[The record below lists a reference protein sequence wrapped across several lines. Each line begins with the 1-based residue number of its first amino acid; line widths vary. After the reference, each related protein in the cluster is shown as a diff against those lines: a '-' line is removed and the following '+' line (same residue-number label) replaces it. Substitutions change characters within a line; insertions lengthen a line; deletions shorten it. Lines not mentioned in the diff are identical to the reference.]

1 MKKRMIEI
9 MDKFH
14 QYNSENMALLAFG
27 LDKEDHYDALVV
39 APSFSPYKL
48 KMDKYCNVTTLK
60 EGAYIAGY
68 LVEKDNLKIAWIK
81 TASSDSNLIDHL
93 SLCAELNFDKIIFI
107 GAVGAL
113 KPEFALGDLCTPSY
127 SIAGGF
133 SHTYLKDSIR
143 DYVPFEKVEP
153 DMSYI
158 DEVVALAKENGYEL
172 KKASVFCTP
181 SIAAEYYHMD
191 EIKEFNTD
199 LIEMETASLY
209 LMADLLEIPTVA
221 LLVVSD
227 NSATGAALV
236 GRTDE
241 EQEKYD
247 NGRNIVLP
255 DMILK
260 VASKVASV
268 ASKKEVDN

>member
-14 QYNSENMALLAFG
+14 QYNSDNMAYLAFG
-27 LDKEDHYDALVV
+27 LDQKEHYDALVV

-48 KMDKYCNVTTLK
+48 KMDRYCRVTTLK
-60 EGAYIAGY
+60 EGAYLAGY
-68 LVEKDNLKIAWIK
+68 LVEKDGLKLAWIK
-81 TASSDSNLIDHL
+81 TASSDSNLIDHVAV
-93 SLCAELNFDKIIFI
+93 CAELTFDKMIFI

-113 KPEFALGDLCTPSY
+113 KPEFAPGDLCTPSY

-133 SHTYLKDSIR
+133 AHTYLKDSIK
-143 DYVPFEKVEP
+143 DFVPFERVEP
-153 DMSYI
+153 DMEFVDRIVGIAEES
-158 DEVVALAKENGYEL
+158 GFEL

-181 SIAAEYYHMD
+181 SIAAEYYHLE
-191 EIKEFNTD
+191 EIKEFDTD
-199 LIEMETASLY
+199 LIEMETAALY
-209 LMADLLEIPTVA
+209 FMADLLEIPTVA

-236 GRTDE
+236 GRTEE

-247 NGRNIVLP
+247 YGRNEVLP
-255 DMILK
+255 EMILRTAEIK
-260 VASKVASV
+260 RQ
-268 ASKKEVDN
+268 KKSRISG

>member
-14 QYNSENMALLAFG
+14 QYNSDNMAYLAFG
-27 LDKEDHYDALVV
+27 LDKNEQYDALVV

-48 KMDKYCNVTTLK
+48 KMDSYCRVTTLK
-60 EGAYIAGY
+60 EGAYLAGY

-93 SLCAELNFDKIIFI
+93 SVCAELTFDKIIFI

-113 KPEFALGDLCTPSY
+113 KPEYEPGDLCTPSY

-133 SHTYLKDSIR
+133 AHTYLKDSIR
-143 DYVPFEKVEP
+143 DYVPFERVEP
-153 DMSYI
+153 DMEFI
-158 DEVVALAKENGYEL
+158 DRVAQIAEKSGYEL

-181 SIAAEYYHMD
+181 SIATEYYHLD

-241 EQEKYD
+241 EQEKYEH
-247 NGRNIVLP
+247 GRNVILSE
-255 DMILK
+255 MILK
-260 VASKVASV
+260 VAETK
-268 ASKKEVDN
+268 

>member
-14 QYNSENMALLAFG
+14 QYNSDNMAYLAFG
-27 LDKEDHYDALVV
+27 LDQKEHYDALVV

-48 KMDKYCNVTTLK
+48 KMDRYCRVTTLK
-60 EGAYIAGY
+60 EGAYLAGY
-68 LVEKDNLKIAWIK
+68 LVEKDGLKLAWIK
-81 TASSDSNLIDHL
+81 TASSDSNLIDHVAV
-93 SLCAELNFDKIIFI
+93 CAELTFDKMIFI

-133 SHTYLKDSIR
+133 AHTYLKDSIK
-143 DYVPFEKVEP
+143 DFVPFERVEP
-153 DMSYI
+153 DMEFVDRIVGIAEES
-158 DEVVALAKENGYEL
+158 GFEL

-181 SIAAEYYHMD
+181 SIAAEYYHIE
-191 EIKEFNTD
+191 EIKEFDTD
-199 LIEMETASLY
+199 LIEMETAALY

-236 GRTDE
+236 GRTEE

-247 NGRNIVLP
+247 YGRNEVLP
-255 DMILK
+255 EMILRTAEIK
-260 VASKVASV
+260 RQ
-268 ASKKEVDN
+268 KKSRISG

>member
-14 QYNSENMALLAFG
+14 QYNSDNMAYLAFG
-27 LDKEDHYDALVV
+27 LDQKEHYDALVV

-48 KMDKYCNVTTLK
+48 KMDRYCRVTTLK
-60 EGAYIAGY
+60 EGAYLAGY
-68 LVEKDNLKIAWIK
+68 LVEKDGLKLAWIK
-81 TASSDSNLIDHL
+81 TASSDSNLIDHVAV
-93 SLCAELNFDKIIFI
+93 CAELTFDKMIFI

-133 SHTYLKDSIR
+133 AHTYLKDSIK
-143 DYVPFEKVEP
+143 DFVPFERVEP
-153 DMSYI
+153 DMEFVDRIVGIAEES
-158 DEVVALAKENGYEL
+158 GFEL

-181 SIAAEYYHMD
+181 SIAAEYYHIE
-191 EIKEFNTD
+191 EIKEFDTD
-199 LIEMETASLY
+199 LIEMETAALY

-236 GRTDE
+236 GRTEE

-247 NGRNIVLP
+247 YGRNEVLP
-255 DMILK
+255 EMILRTAEIK
-260 VASKVASV
+260 RQ
-268 ASKKEVDN
+268 KKSRISS

>member
-14 QYNSENMALLAFG
+14 RYNSDNMAYLAFG
-27 LDKEDHYDALVV
+27 LDQKEHYDALVV

-48 KMDKYCNVTTLK
+48 KMDRYCRVTTLK
-60 EGAYIAGY
+60 EGAYLAGY
-68 LVEKDNLKIAWIK
+68 LVEKDGLKLAWIK
-81 TASSDSNLIDHL
+81 TASSDSNLIDHVAV
-93 SLCAELNFDKIIFI
+93 CAELTFDKMIFI

-133 SHTYLKDSIR
+133 AHTYLKDSIK
-143 DYVPFEKVEP
+143 DFVPFERVEP
-153 DMSYI
+153 DMGFV
-158 DEVVALAKENGYEL
+158 DRVVGIAEESGFEL

-181 SIAAEYYHMD
+181 SIAAEYYHLE
-191 EIKEFNTD
+191 EIKEFDTD
-199 LIEMETASLY
+199 LIEMETAALY
-209 LMADLLEIPTVA
+209 FMADLLEIPTVA

-236 GRTDE
+236 GRTEE

-247 NGRNIVLP
+247 YGRNEVLP
-255 DMILK
+255 EMILRTAEIK
-260 VASKVASV
+260 RQ
-268 ASKKEVDN
+268 KKSRISG

>member
-14 QYNSENMALLAFG
+14 QYNSDNMAYLAFG
-27 LDKEDHYDALVV
+27 LDQKEHYDALVV

-48 KMDKYCNVTTLK
+48 KMDRYCRVTTLK
-60 EGAYIAGY
+60 EGAYLAGY
-68 LVEKDNLKIAWIK
+68 LVEKDGLKLAWIK
-81 TASSDSNLIDHL
+81 TASSDSNLIDHVAV
-93 SLCAELNFDKIIFI
+93 CAELTFDKMIFI

-133 SHTYLKDSIR
+133 AHTYLKDSIK
-143 DYVPFEKVEP
+143 DFVPFERVEP
-153 DMSYI
+153 DMEFVDRIVGIAEES
-158 DEVVALAKENGYEL
+158 GFEL

-181 SIAAEYYHMD
+181 SIAAEYYHLE
-191 EIKEFNTD
+191 EIKEFDTD
-199 LIEMETASLY
+199 LIEMETAALY
-209 LMADLLEIPTVA
+209 FMADLLEIPTVA

-236 GRTDE
+236 GRTEE

-247 NGRNIVLP
+247 YGRNEVLP
-255 DMILK
+255 EMILRTAEIK
-260 VASKVASV
+260 R
-268 ASKKEVDN
+268 

>member
-14 QYNSENMALLAFG
+14 QYNSDNMAYLAFG
-27 LDKEDHYDALVV
+27 LDQKEHYDALVV

-48 KMDKYCNVTTLK
+48 KMDRYCRVTTLK
-60 EGAYIAGY
+60 EGAYLAGY
-68 LVEKDNLKIAWIK
+68 LVEKDGLKLAWIK
-81 TASSDSNLIDHL
+81 TASSDSNLIDHVAV
-93 SLCAELNFDKIIFI
+93 CAELTFDKMIFI

-133 SHTYLKDSIR
+133 AHTYLKDSIK
-143 DYVPFEKVEP
+143 DFVPFERVEP
-153 DMSYI
+153 DMEFVDRIVGIAEES
-158 DEVVALAKENGYEL
+158 GFEL

-181 SIAAEYYHMD
+181 SIAAEYYHIE
-191 EIKEFNTD
+191 EIKEFDTD
-199 LIEMETASLY
+199 LIEMETAALY

-236 GRTDE
+236 GRTEE

-247 NGRNIVLP
+247 YGRNEVLP
-255 DMILK
+255 EMILRTAEIK
-260 VASKVASV
+260 R
-268 ASKKEVDN
+268 

>member
-1 MKKRMIEI
+1 MKKRMLEI

-14 QYNSENMALLAFG
+14 KYNSENMAFLAFG
-27 LDKEDHYDALVV
+27 LDKEEHYDALVV

-48 KMDKYCNVTTLK
+48 KMDEYCKVTTLR
-60 EGAYIAGY
+60 EGAYLAGF
-68 LVEKDNLKIAWIK
+68 LVEKDNLKIAWVK

-93 SLCAELNFDKIIFI
+93 AVCAELTFDRLIFI

-113 KPEFALGDLCTPSY
+113 KPEFSLGDLCTPAY

-133 SHTYLKDSIR
+133 AHTYLKDSIR
-143 DYVPFEKVEP
+143 DYVPFERVEP
-153 DMSYI
+153 DMKFT
-158 DEVVALAKENGYEL
+158 DEVIKLAKESGYEL

-181 SIAAEYYHMD
+181 SVAAEYYHLE
-191 EIKEFNTD
+191 EIKEFDTD
-199 LIEMETASLY
+199 LIEMETAAFY
-209 LMADLLEIPTVA
+209 LMADLLEIPAVA

-236 GRTDE
+236 GRTE
-241 EQEKYD
+241 EEEEKYD
-247 NGRNIVLP
+247 YGRRKILP

-260 VASKVASV
+260 VAKN
-268 ASKKEVDN
+268 K

>member
-9 MDKFH
+9 IDKFH
-14 QYNSENMALLAFG
+14 EYNSENMAYLTFG
-27 LDKEDHYDALVV
+27 LDKNIHYDALVV

-48 KMDKYCNVTTLK
+48 KMDNSCEVTTLR
-60 EGAYIAGY
+60 EGAYLAGY

-93 SLCAELNFDKIIFI
+93 AVCAELSFDKVIFI

-113 KPEFALGDLCTPSY
+113 KSEFELGDVCTPTY

-133 SHTYLKDSIR
+133 AHTYLKSSIK
-143 DYVPFEKVEP
+143 DYVPFERIEP
-153 DMSYI
+153 DMEFV
-158 DEVVALAKENGYEL
+158 DEVVKLSKENGFEI

-181 SIAAEYYHMD
+181 SIATEYYHLN
-191 EIKEFNTD
+191 EIKEFDTD
-199 LIEMETASLY
+199 LIEMETAALY
-209 LMADLLEIPTVA
+209 SMADLLEIPTVA

-227 NSATGAALV
+227 NSSTGTALV

-241 EQEKYD
+241 EQAKYD
-247 NGRNIVLP
+247 YGRNVILP
-255 DMILK
+255 ELIMK
-260 VASKVASV
+260 VASYKR
-268 ASKKEVDN
+268 